1 MGTKVKF
8 LKNVRLRTKAVGL
21 EGAKVLAWVEGQEDE
36 VDEKA
41 LKYID
46 ENSGDAMYEKAAG
59 KASAPK
65 AKSKGGK

>member
-21 EGAKVLAWVEGQEDE
+21 PGPKVLAWVEGQEDE

-41 LKYID
+41 LKHID
-46 ENSGDAMYEKAAG
+46 EHGSGDVYERTAD